1 MTSSQ
6 VASNETP
13 PMSAQDMDSLRDE
26 NGLIAGKFKT
36 YEDMAASYKEL
47 EGKLGAIEQ
56 TKTEETTEGEAESQD
71 WNPQEIYGEGLAN
84 VLEEVGIDT
93 QEITNVFEETGNIR
107 EEDYQK
113 LGEAG
118 FSKQII
124 DTYLNG
130 LRGGA
135 VSTEIEQA
143 QLDDILSVTGGEE
156 GYSKLRDWT
165 QKNMP
170 DETLK
175 AFDKILD
182 TQDPTMI
189 KVAVEGFA
197 SKMRQA
203 EGFEPSLIN
212 GRSPQSVTPFATGAE
227 IQAAMSDPRYG
238 KDEAYTLS
246 VYSRLQDSNAI

>member
-56 TKTEETTEGEAESQD
+56 TKTEETTEGEPEAQD

-93 QEITNVFEETGNIR
+93 QEISKTFEETGEIT
-107 EEDYQK
+107 EDHYSK
-113 LGEAG
+113 LEQAG
-118 FSKQII
+118 FSRQIV
-124 DTYLNG
+124 DTFLNG
-130 LRGGA
+130 QRGGA
-135 VSTEIEQA
+135 IATEIEQA

-156 GYSKLRDWT
+156 GYKKLREWT
-165 QKNMP
+165 QKNIP
-170 DETLK
+170 DESLK

-182 TQDPTMI
+182 TQDPFMI
-189 KVAVEGFA
+189 KIAVEGFA

-203 EGFEPSLIN
+203 EGYEPSLIN

-227 IQAAMSDPRYG
+227 VQAAMSDPRYG

-246 VYSRLQDSNAI
+246 VYSRLQDSNAV